1 MDIIVTFV
9 AIQMS
14 NLHTYLNSQQSLD
27 NWSITDIELHIS
39 EVPSSALY
47 RLLLAKKMN
56 NNSDNAVMLGNRDRV
71 LYHYN
76 VEVNGKIPTLTD
88 LKQELHEGN
97 QLTTIDVSTNHDMA
111 INPSEPRYM
120 QTDESLEILGGSAE
134 PETQIIEE
142 LKPISMA
149 ETTEM
154 VDSAEP
160 QVFKSKKGKK
170 KKFKLREFSGISEY
184 AIWLISLKGI
194 NIEKKI
200 AKEEKAAK
208 KRALEEN
215 AMKSVTKSVNII
227 SESLAEILA
236 NQGHLDDAKK
246 MYEQLMQKYPE
257 KSVYFAA
264 KINHLS
270 KI

>member
-1 MDIIVTFV
+1 
-9 AIQMS
+9 MS
-14 NLHTYLNSQQSLD
+14 NLHIYLNGQHHID
-27 NWSITDIELHIS
+27 EWSITDIELHIS
-39 EVPSSALY
+39 EAPSSTLY

-56 NNSDNAVMLGNRDRV
+56 NNSENAILLGNKDRV

-76 VEVNGKIPTLTD
+76 MEVNGNIPTLND
-88 LKQELHEGN
+88 LKASLEVNNNEEVPSDNDVKPSHD
-97 QLTTIDVSTNHDMA
+97 LTSPEIDVLPKEIFETKDSNE
-111 INPSEPRYM
+111 IIEPNN
-120 QTDESLEILGGSAE
+120 TDALVIEQ
-134 PETQIIEE
+134 TQIQQSLDGSIDAVI
-142 LKPISMA
+142 L
-149 ETTEM
+149 
-154 VDSAEP
+154 D
-160 QVFKSKKGKK
+160 KKAKKNKK
-170 KKFKLREFSGISEY
+170 KKFKLREFSGISDY
-184 AIWLISLKGI
+184 AIWLISLKGKDI
-194 NIEKKI
+194 TKKI

-215 AMKSVTKSVNII
+215 AKKSVTKSANII

-246 MYEQLMQKYPE
+246 MYELLMQKYPE